1 MLPEDAGRYHA
12 DGRDAS
18 EDGASVDTG
27 VGFSSGDSGRSREKP
42 EKKRSGKETG
52 ACPGG
57 IGVLL
62 FPVRGNAAKVGGRG
76 VAPPVLSP
84 RGRRGV
90 FGWGSGFSYD
100 GPFPARAEGRG
111 IRAGRRRFAPFV
123 SEGRVPAAGRRPVLQ
138 DCLRLNSFSI
148 SAFSSV
154 TAQGLPWGQ
163 KSGSSVRSH
172 CRTS

>member
-1 MLPEDAGRYHA
+1 MREASHASGGCGTLSCGRERRVR
-12 DGRDAS
+12 GRC
-18 EDGASVDTG
+18 
-27 VGFSSGDSGRSREKP
+27 FGRHRCRLLFRRLRAFPGKA
-42 EKKRSGKETG
+42 GKEAFREGNRCMPRRYRRPVVPGTG
-52 ACPGG
+52 E
-57 IGVLL
+57 
-62 FPVRGNAAKVGGRG
+62 RGEGRG
-76 VAPPVLSP
+76 TRRCPPC
-84 RGRRGV
+84 
-90 FGWGSGFSYD
+90 
-100 GPFPARAEGRG
+100 PFPARAEGRG